1 VACAV
6 PLLLLTVILGVF
18 PQPFI
23 AYIEPS
29 LDRVIHLATDPSF
42 IVVAFK

>member
-1 VACAV
+1 V
-6 PLLLLTVILGVF
+6 LLGVL

-29 LDRVIHLATDPSF
+29 IDRVIRFATDPSF
-42 IVVAFK
+42 TVIASK